1 MEGTDRFSSSEG
13 LALLRRGLLA
23 PPEVG
28 PVVVQASP
36 VTSLTVVVAVDVG
49 KTEFAFS
56 VTDVTR
62 TSLLKPRTGCP
73 MTGSSLARVVAD
85 IEQALP
91 VDAVVKV
98 GIEAAGHYHRPLLNA
113 RWPVGWEVLELNPGH
128 VTEQRR
134 VLGKRTIKTDVV
146 DLQAMT
152 ELLLAGRGQPVR
164 DRSLVLG
171 ELTAWSAHRTG
182 RVVLR
187 TATKNQLLGQL
198 DRTFPGLT
206 LALPDVLATRV
217 GRLVAAEFA
226 DPARLAA
233 LGSGRFVRF
242 GATRGLRIRK
252 PVADRLVQAAR
263 DALPTADAAVA
274 RAVLAADL
282 ALLVDLDAQ
291 VERATEQLAR
301 LLPLSPFAP
310 LLTVPGWG
318 VVRAGNYGGSLGDP
332 ARFENHRQVYRT
344 AGLNPIQYESAGKRR
359 DSVISREGSVEL
371 RRALIDLGV
380 GLWLNDPAAK
390 IHGSQLR
397 ARGKKGLVIAC
408 AMAHRANRIA
418 FALVRDQ
425 SAYDAS
431 RWIRED

>member
-1 MEGTDRFSSSEG
+1 VVVHAAAVSSS
-13 LALLRRGLLA
+13 
-23 PPEVG
+23 
-28 PVVVQASP
+28 
-36 VTSLTVVVAVDVG
+36 TVVVAVDVG
-49 KTEFAFS
+49 KTEFAFC
-56 VTDVTR
+56 VTDSLR
-62 TSLLKPRTGCP
+62 SLLLKPRTGCL
-73 MTGSSLARVVAD
+73 MTGPSLAQVIAD
-85 IEQALP
+85 IGEVLP
-91 VDAVVKV
+91 DGARVKV
-98 GIEAAGHYHRPLLNA
+98 GIEAAGHYHRPLLEA
-113 RWPVGWEVLELNPGH
+113 GSWPAGWELLELNPGH

-152 ELLLAGRGQPVR
+152 ELLLAGRGVPVR
-164 DRSLVLG
+164 GGGLVLT
-171 ELTAWSAHRTG
+171 ELTAWSAHRSG

-206 LALPDVLATRV
+206 LALPDVLGTKV

-233 LGSGRFVRF
+233 LGASRFIRF
-242 GATRGLRIRK
+242 GATRGVRIRR
-252 PVADRLVQAAR
+252 PVADRLIQSAR
-263 DALPTADAAVA
+263 DALPTADAPVA

-282 ALLVDLDAQ
+282 VLLADLDTQIEHAS
-291 VERATEQLAR
+291 TQLTR
-301 LLPLSPFAP
+301 LVAISPFTP

-318 VVRAGNYGGSLGDP
+318 PVRVGNYGGALGDP
-332 ARFENHRQVYRT
+332 ARFDNPRQVYRT

-359 DSVISREGSVEL
+359 DSVISREGSVPL

-380 GLWLNDPAAK
+380 GLWLCEPDAKTHAA
-390 IHGSQLR
+390 GLR
-397 ARGKKGLVIAC
+397 ARGKKGGVIAC

-425 SAYDAS
+425 AAYDPA
-431 RWIRED
+431 RWTRED